1 MADLPKRRFVTYR
14 DADSALRAQM
24 NKLIDKIE
32 NSPDSHAAIAN
43 FGADEIARFKEAI
56 RALEEFF
63 RDPTSP
69 EAPPEKKEA
78 LRQQYLKGAQ
88 GISLVLSA
96 GTEMLRRYDVEH
108 VSEARERYN
117 ESQDAANAAYL
128 RNVAECREELACR
141 IAEIELPERTDDFV
155 KAAALRIE
163 AAVAFERSIKN
174 GLPLEEAITVK
185 KSPLRLVMPKVPGVA

>member
-1 MADLPKRRFVTYR
+1 MADLPKRRFVTYG
-14 DADSALRAQM
+14 DADPALRTQM
-24 NKLIDKIE
+24 NKLIGDIE
-32 NSPDSHAAIAN
+32 NSPDSHDAIKA
-43 FGADEIARFKEAI
+43 FGAAEIARFKEAI

-88 GISLVLSA
+88 GISLVLGA
-96 GTEMLRRYDVEH
+96 GTELLRRYDVEH
-108 VSEARERYN
+108 VNAARERYN
-117 ESQDAANAAYL
+117 ESQDAASAAYL
-128 RNVAECREELACR
+128 RNVAECREELAGR
-141 IAEIELPERTDDFV
+141 IADIETPEKTDEFV
-155 KAAALRIE
+155 KSAALRIE

-174 GLPLEEAITVK
+174 GLPLEQAITVR